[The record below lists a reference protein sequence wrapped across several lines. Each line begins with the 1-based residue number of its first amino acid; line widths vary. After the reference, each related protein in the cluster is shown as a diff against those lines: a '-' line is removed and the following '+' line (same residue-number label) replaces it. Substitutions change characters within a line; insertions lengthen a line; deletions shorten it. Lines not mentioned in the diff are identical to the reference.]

1 MSAEVSRKNGQKQLE
16 ALSELSHA
24 AVACAIAGSR
34 HRREMGVSGNDVEM
48 LRRAIAAIRSARR
61 DKPQTA

>member
-1 MSAEVSRKNGQKQLE
+1 MSAEVSRKNVQKQLE

-34 HRREMGVSGNDVEM
+34 HRREIGVSRTDVEM
-48 LRRAIAAIRSARR
+48 LRQAIAAIRSERR
-61 DKPQTA
+61 DKPQPV

>member
-1 MSAEVSRKNGQKQLE
+1 MSAEVSRKNVQKQLE
-16 ALSELSHA
+16 AISELSHA

-34 HRREMGVSGNDVEM
+34 HRREMGVSRNDVEM

>member
-1 MSAEVSRKNGQKQLE
+1 MSAEVSRKNVQKQLE
-16 ALSELSHA
+16 ALNELSHA

-34 HRREMGVSGNDVEM
+34 HRREMGVSRNDVEM